1 MTSMIPTDPEE
12 SPESLRRRAHELRE
26 CARRAR
32 TIAET
37 LGPFLDQAVAA
48 ATEKDAWQGRYA
60 RETTSRLQ
68 DHKRHLSG
76 MANRLVMDA
85 GAWIREAE
93 SLERQA
99 DTAQK
104 AAK

>member
-1 MTSMIPTDPEE
+1 M
-12 SPESLRRRAHELRE
+12 
-26 CARRAR
+26 
-32 TIAET
+32 AET

-48 ATEKDAWQGRYA
+48 ATEKDAWQGWYA

-68 DHKRHLSG
+68 DHKRHLNG
-76 MANRLVMDA
+76 MADRLVLDA

-99 DTAQK
+99 DAAKK